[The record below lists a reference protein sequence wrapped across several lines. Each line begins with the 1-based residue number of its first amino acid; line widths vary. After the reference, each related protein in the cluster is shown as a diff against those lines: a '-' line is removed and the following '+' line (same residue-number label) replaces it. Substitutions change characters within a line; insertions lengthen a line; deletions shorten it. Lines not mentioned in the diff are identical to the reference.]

1 VHKSKCGDVALS
13 EDSLRMDGISEMN
26 GDKFR
31 IKFSSDLRQ
40 IICSHTV
47 LMQFSLKGYR
57 DFPSVLKSEIHCT

>member
-1 VHKSKCGDVALS
+1 
-13 EDSLRMDGISEMN
+13 MDGISEMN